1 MAASEALR
9 GALAS
14 WYLEFC
20 ISLLE
25 ESLGLIKAVYSC
37 AKGWWA
43 FAPDPRKESLVNL
56 FREIIIFF
64 TSGLV

>member
-25 ESLGLIKAVYSC
+25 ESLGLIKAVYC
-37 AKGWWA
+37 
-43 FAPDPRKESLVNL
+43 
-56 FREIIIFF
+56 
-64 TSGLV
+64 